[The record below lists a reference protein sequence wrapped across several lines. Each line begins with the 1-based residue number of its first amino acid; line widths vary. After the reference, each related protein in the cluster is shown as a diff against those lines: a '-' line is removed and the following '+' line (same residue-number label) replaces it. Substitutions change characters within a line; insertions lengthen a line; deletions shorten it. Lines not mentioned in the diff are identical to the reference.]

1 MRSVGLKVLNNRLSE
16 YVRLAAAGETVLV
29 TDRDR
34 VVAEIVPPRAERS
47 PILADALLADMVR
60 KGLLTPPTAPGK
72 GPPPAPKPIM
82 KLEEL
87 LAELDKDRSDRFLP
101 S

>member
-1 MRSVGLKVLNNRLSE
+1 MRSVGLKVLNNKLSE

-47 PILADALLADMVR
+47 PILADAMLADMVR
-60 KGLLTPPTAPGK
+60 KGLLTPPTAPAK
-72 GPPPAPKPIM
+72 GSPPAPKPIM

-87 LAELDKDRSDRFLP
+87 LAELDQDRSDR
-101 S
+101 